1 MQLVGAK
8 AAVEAG
14 ADVGVDVADV
24 AAVAAVAVAVDAE
37 SGEDGATEDLT
48 G

>member
-14 ADVGVDVADV
+14 ADVGVDV